1 MEEISELKREG
12 LSIQAISQLT
22 GFDRKTIRKYLLKPE
37 GRPMYGP
44 RSAPVSKLEP
54 FKPYLK
60 ERLQA
65 GVWNAQVLLR
75 ELRQRNYSG
84 GYTILTD
91 WLRPQRESARVVAV
105 GRFETPPGK
114 QAQVDWGHLG
124 SLLESGEDAASIP
137 ALSGCFTIRRRSPPS
152 CELGGARQPNV
163 HASAERLRTLPQE
176 RGREPFSAKQ
186 GSDVGQGEKGR
197 LRK

>member
-1 MEEISELKREG
+1 MFRGKDVEEISELKREG

-44 RSAPVSKLEP
+44 RPAPVSKLEP

-60 ERLQA
+60 ERFQA

-105 GRFETPPGK
+105 RRFETAPGK

-124 SLLESGEDAASIP
+124 SLLESGEERMLWGFTMTLGYSRMMMAEAATDQKLERFC
-137 ALSGCFTIRRRSPPS
+137 ACTKRLFNN
-152 CELGGARQPNV
+152 GAAYRK
-163 HASAERLRTLPQE
+163 R
-176 RGREPFSAKQ
+176 FSMT
-186 GSDVGQGEKGR
+186 G
-197 LRK
+197 

>member
-1 MEEISELKREG
+1 M
-12 LSIQAISQLT
+12 
-22 GFDRKTIRKYLLKPE
+22 
-37 GRPMYGP
+37 
-44 RSAPVSKLEP
+44 SKLEP

-91 WLRPQRESARVVAV
+91 WLRPQREAARVVAV
-105 GRFETPPGK
+105 RRFETPPGK

-124 SLLESGEDAASIP
+124 SLSEAGEERTLWGFTMTLGYSRQDDGRSRHGSETGDAAAHARSG
-137 ALSGCFTIRRRSPPS
+137 LSTN
-152 CELGGARQPNV
+152 GAACRK
-163 HASAERLRTLPQE
+163 R
-176 RGREPFSAKQ
+176 FSTT
-186 GSDVGQGEKGR
+186 G
-197 LRK
+197 

>member
-1 MEEISELKREG
+1 VEEISELKREG

-60 ERLQA
+60 ERFQA

-91 WLRPQRESARVVAV
+91 WLRRSASRHAWLPC
-105 GRFETPPGK
+105 GGSKRH
-114 QAQVDWGHLG
+114 QAN
-124 SLLESGEDAASIP
+124 
-137 ALSGCFTIRRRSPPS
+137 RRRWIGDISGRS
-152 CELGGARQPNV
+152 WNREKSACCGASR
-163 HASAERLRTLPQE
+163 
-176 RGREPFSAKQ
+176 
-186 GSDVGQGEKGR
+186 
-197 LRK
+197 

>member
-44 RSAPVSKLEP
+44 RPAPVSKLEP

-60 ERLQA
+60 ERFQA

-105 GRFETPPGK
+105 RRFETPPGK

-124 SLLESGEDAASIP
+124 SLLESGEERMLWGFTMTLGYSRMMMAEAATDQKLERFC
-137 ALSGCFTIRRRSPPS
+137 ACTKRLFNN
-152 CELGGARQPNV
+152 GAAYRK
-163 HASAERLRTLPQE
+163 R
-176 RGREPFSAKQ
+176 FSMT
-186 GSDVGQGEKGR
+186 G
-197 LRK
+197 